1 MVAAE
6 GSLGLTERIKGPEM
20 SRRRRGLVYVLI
32 FGVAAATLA
41 IVLGATTAAA
51 SSSRVAVGSAA
62 RLPVGARFGHALPVS
77 RRLRL
82 TIALQPRDAGAL
94 TAFATAVSTPG
105 TPRYGHILTVAQFAQ
120 RFGATSSQLAAVA
133 TAMRAG
139 GLHVG
144 APTANHLTIPV
155 SGTVAEVQRAFSVTE
170 AQVRLPG
177 GRVAFANDRAPRLAA
192 GIARSVQ
199 GVLGLDDVS
208 RQQPQGLTRLRRSP
222 HRVAAARPH
231 AVGSGPAPCPAST
244 GHGGYTADQIASAYG
259 MGSYYPADEGAGETV
274 ALVEFEAYDPNDIA
288 MYQACYQTSTAV
300 TNVDVDGG
308 PGAFNGSDGESTLD
322 IDQITGLAPQ
332 ANVLVYQ
339 APLDDTQAAV
349 LNAIASQ
356 DIAKVVSSSWGG
368 CESQT
373 GLQEIKAEATALEEM
388 AAQGQS
394 FFNSSGDSGSTMC
407 YQTTAGTASQD
418 DSLSVI
424 DPGSQPFATGVG
436 GTFLG
441 NADGTTPTDGSYT
454 GEGVWN
460 DGGADAAGHQA
471 SGTGGGVSPVWPM
484 PSYQSGAVGGLG
496 VVQADSS
503 AACGGFCRQV
513 PDVSADAD
521 PNSGYVV
528 YSSDQVLGTGWMVAG
543 GTSASA
549 PLWAAFTALANA
561 SPACRGFTL
570 GFENPALY
578 AIAGSAYAA
587 NFHDVTGPTPFT
599 GAPGNAI
606 HPGTNDTW
614 SDSPDNANNPG
625 DLYPVLPGYDM
636 ATGLGSPIANALG
649 NSLCALRA
657 PAYTVSVAGP
667 GNQLAIKGHAVSLA
681 VHGTDSGNAALTYS
695 ATGLPAG
702 LSINAAT
709 GVISGAPSTAQTA
722 TVTVRA
728 GDAFANAA
736 STSFNW
742 TVVAPGNP
750 QLSTA
755 HRLSGLGKGRPKLTV
770 SVAAG
775 AFAPA
780 LKSVT
785 IRLPG
790 GLSFAK
796 KAKSVTKGI
805 TVKSAS
811 KKVAFSAKVNGGAL
825 IITFKVAVTSASVRL
840 VGPTITISKSEATK
854 IRKHKVPKL
863 KISLKATDAS
873 NRTTGFSVT
882 FKKPS

>member
-1 MVAAE
+1 
-6 GSLGLTERIKGPEM
+6 M
-20 SRRRRGLVYVLI
+20 SRRRGGLGYVLT
-32 FGVAAATLA
+32 FGVAAAALA

-51 SSSRVAVGSAA
+51 SSPRVAVGSAA
-62 RLPVGARFGHALPVS
+62 RLPLGARFGRALPAS

-82 TIALQPRDAGAL
+82 TIALKPRDPAAL
-94 TAFATAVSTPG
+94 SAFATAASTPG
-105 TPRYGHILTVAQFAQ
+105 APQYGHYLTVARFAQ
-120 RFGATSSQLAAVA
+120 RFGATPSQLAAVA

-139 GLHVG
+139 GLRVG

-155 SGTVAEVQRAFSVTE
+155 TGTVAEVQRAFSVTE

-177 GRVAFANDRAPRLAA
+177 GRAAFANDRAPRLAA

-199 GVLGLDDVS
+199 GVLGLDDVA
-208 RQQPQGLTRLRRSP
+208 RQQPQGLTRVRRSA

-231 AVGSGPAPCPAST
+231 AVGSGPAPCADAT
-244 GHGGYTADQIASAYG
+244 GAGGYTADEVAGAYG
-259 MGSYYPADEGAGETV
+259 MGSYYPSDEGAGQTV

-300 TNVDVDGG
+300 TNVNVDGG

-322 IDQITGLAPQ
+322 IDQIIGLAPK
-332 ANVLVYQ
+332 ANVAVYQ
-339 APLDDTQAAV
+339 APINDTQAAV

-356 DIAKVVSSSWGG
+356 DVAKVVSSSWGG

-373 GLQEIKAEATALEEM
+373 GLQEINAEATALEEM
-388 AAQGQS
+388 ATQGQS

-407 YQTTAGTASQD
+407 YQTEPSDTA
-418 DSLSVI
+418 LSVI

-441 NADGTTPTDGSYT
+441 NADGTTPTDGSYA

-460 DGGADAAGHQA
+460 DGGADAAGDQA
-471 SGTGGGVSPVWPM
+471 SGTGGGVSSAWTM
-484 PSYQSGAVGGLG
+484 PSYQSGAAAGLG
-496 VVQADSS
+496 VVQTNSS
-503 AACGGFCRQV
+503 QACGGLCRQV

-521 PNSGYVV
+521 PTSGYAVFA
-528 YSSDQVLGTGWMVAG
+528 SDTNLGTGWMLAG

-561 SPACRGFTL
+561 SPACRGLTV

-587 NFHDVTGPTPFT
+587 NFHDVTMPTPFT
-599 GAPGNAI
+599 AAAGDTNSPANNPA
-606 HPGTNDTW
+606 TNDTW
-614 SDSPDNANNPG
+614 SDSADNANNPG

-657 PAYTVSVAGP
+657 PVYTVSVAGP
-667 GNQLAIKGHAVSLA
+667 GNQLAIKDHAVSLA

-709 GVISGAPSTAQTA
+709 GGISGTPRTAQKA

-728 GDAFANAA
+728 EDAFANAA
-736 STSFNW
+736 STSFTW
-742 TVVAPGNP
+742 TVVAPGQP
-750 QLSTA
+750 QLSSA
-755 HRLSGLGKGRPKLTV
+755 HRLSGLGKSRPKLTF

-796 KAKSVTKGI
+796 KDRSVTRGI

-811 KKVAFSAKVNGGAL
+811 KKVAFSAKVKGGAL
-825 IITFKVAVTSASVRL
+825 IITFRSAVTSASVTL
-840 VGPTITISKSEATK
+840 VGPTITISRSEATK
-854 IRKHKVPKL
+854 IRRHKVSKL
-863 KISLKATDAS
+863 RISLKATDAS
-873 NRTTGFSVT
+873 NKTTVLRVT

>member
-1 MVAAE
+1 M
-6 GSLGLTERIKGPEM
+6 
-20 SRRRRGLVYVLI
+20 YVLT
-32 FGVAAATLA
+32 FGVAAAALA

-51 SSSRVAVGSAA
+51 SSPRVAVGSVA

-82 TIALQPRDAGAL
+82 TIALKPGDPAAL

-105 TPRYGHILTVAQFAQ
+105 TPQYGHVLTVTQFAQ

-144 APTANHLTIPV
+144 APTANHLTIPM
-155 SGTVAEVQRAFSVTE
+155 SGTVAQVQRAFSVTE

-177 GRVAFANDRAPRLAA
+177 GRVAFANDRAPRLAV

-208 RQQPQGLTRLRRSP
+208 RQQPQGLTRLQRNP

-244 GHGGYTADQIASAYG
+244 GHGGYTADEIASAYG
-259 MGSYYPADEGAGETV
+259 MGSYYPADEGAGQTV

-288 MYQACYQTSTAV
+288 TYQACYQTSTAV
-300 TNVDVDGG
+300 TNVYVDGG

-322 IDQITGLAPQ
+322 IDQIIGLAPQ

-339 APLDDTQAAV
+339 APNEPQAAV

-356 DIAKVVSSSWGG
+356 DVAKVVSSSWGG

-388 AAQGQS
+388 ATQGQS

-407 YQTTAGTASQD
+407 YQTNPTDTG
-418 DSLSVI
+418 LSVI

-441 NADGTTPTDGSYT
+441 NADGTTPTDGSYG

-496 VVQADSS
+496 VVQANSS

-561 SPACRGFTL
+561 SPACRGLTV

-614 SDSPDNANNPG
+614 SDSLDNANNPG

-657 PAYTVSVAGP
+657 PAYTVSVADP

-681 VHGTDSGNAALTYS
+681 VQGTDSGNAALTYS

-709 GVISGAPSTAQTA
+709 GVISGSPSTPQTA

-755 HRLSGLGKGRPKLTV
+755 HRLSGLGKGRPKLTF

-780 LKSVT
+780 LESVT
-785 IRLPG
+785 IRLSG
-790 GLSFAK
+790 GLGFAK
-796 KAKSVTKGI
+796 KAKSVTKGV

-811 KKVAFSAKVNGGAL
+811 KKVAFSAKVKGGAL
-825 IITFKVAVTSASVRL
+825 IITFRVAVTGASVRL

-854 IRKHKVPKL
+854 IRMHKVSKL
-863 KISLKATDAS
+863 TISLKATDAS
-873 NRTTGFSVT
+873 NRTTVLRVT